1 MTLLRPHKDLKAV
14 ITQLLIFLKN
24 FLVEQGAT
32 YSQVITYKE
41 AGVAINLTGYTAR
54 LQVRSTLE
62 SASTVVELTTANG
75 RIVLGGAAGTI
86 TLTISATDTA
96 ALTAGRGV
104 YDLELVSGSGIV
116 TRLLQGVAT
125 ISRNVTR

>member
-1 MTLLRPHKDLKAV
+1 MAATTYD
-14 ITQLLIFLKN
+14 ILI
-24 FLVEQGAT
+24 EQGAT
-32 YSQVITYKE
+32 FSQVITYKDN
-41 AGVAINLTGYTAR
+41 GVAVNLTGYTAR
-54 LQVRSTLE
+54 MQVRATLE
-62 SASTVVELTTANG
+62 SASTLVELTTANS
-75 RIVLGGAAGTI
+75 RIALGGTAGTI

>member
-1 MTLLRPHKDLKAV
+1 MAATTYD
-14 ITQLLIFLKN
+14 ILI
-24 FLVEQGAT
+24 EQGAT
-32 YSQVITYKE
+32 FSQLVTYKDN
-41 AGVAINLTGYTAR
+41 GVAVNLTGYTAR
-54 LQVRSTLE
+54 MQVRATLE
-62 SASTVVELTTANG
+62 SASTLVELTTANG
-75 RIVLGGAAGTI
+75 RIALGGTAGTI

-96 ALTAGRGV
+96 ALTSGRGV

>member
-1 MTLLRPHKDLKAV
+1 MSATTYD
-14 ITQLLIFLKN
+14 ILI
-24 FLVEQGAT
+24 EQGAT
-32 YSQVITYKE
+32 YSQLVTYKE

-54 LQVRSTLE
+54 MQVRSTLE

-75 RIVLGGAAGTI
+75 RIALGGAAGTI
-86 TLTISATDTA
+86 TLTISATDSA

>member
-1 MTLLRPHKDLKAV
+1 MAATTYD
-14 ITQLLIFLKN
+14 ILI
-24 FLVEQGAT
+24 EQGAT
-32 YSQVITYKE
+32 FSQVITYKE
-41 AGVAINLTGYTAR
+41 AGVAVNLTGYTAR
-54 LQVRSTLE
+54 MQVRATLE
-62 SASTVVELTTANG
+62 SATALIELTTANG
-75 RIVLGGAAGTI
+75 RIALGGAAGTI
-86 TLTISATDTA
+86 TLTISATDSA

>member
-1 MTLLRPHKDLKAV
+1 MAAMTYD
-14 ITQLLIFLKN
+14 ILI
-24 FLVEQGAT
+24 EQGAT
-32 YSQVITYKE
+32 FSESMVYKDQ
-41 AGVAINLTGYTAR
+41 GVAINLTGFTAR
-54 LQVRSTLE
+54 MQVRATLE
-62 SASTVVELTTANG
+62 SASTLVELTTAND
-75 RIVLGGAAGTI
+75 RIALGGTAGTI
-86 TLTISATDTA
+86 TLSISATDTE

>member
-1 MTLLRPHKDLKAV
+1 MAATTYDILL
-14 ITQLLIFLKN
+14 
-24 FLVEQGAT
+24 EQGAT
-32 YSQVITYKE
+32 FSQVITYKDN
-41 AGVAINLTGYTAR
+41 GVAVNLTGYTAR
-54 LQVRSTLE
+54 MQVRATLE
-62 SASTVVELTTANG
+62 SASTLVELTTANG
-75 RIVLGGAAGTI
+75 RIALGGTAGTI

-96 ALTAGRGV
+96 ALTSGRGV

>member
-1 MTLLRPHKDLKAV
+1 MAATTYD
-14 ITQLLIFLKN
+14 ILI
-24 FLVEQGAT
+24 EQGAT

-41 AGVAINLTGYTAR
+41 AGVAVNLTGYTAR
-54 LQVRSTLE
+54 MQVRSTLE
-62 SASTVVELTTANG
+62 SATTVVELTTANG
-75 RIVLGGAAGTI
+75 RIALGGTAGTI
-86 TLTISATDTA
+86 TLTIASTDTA
-96 ALTAGRGV
+96 ALTSGRGV

>member
-1 MTLLRPHKDLKAV
+1 MAATTYD
-14 ITQLLIFLKN
+14 ILI
-24 FLVEQGAT
+24 EQGAT
-32 YSQVITYKE
+32 YSQVVTYKE
-41 AGVAINLTGYTAR
+41 SGVAVNLTGYTAR
-54 LQVRSTLE
+54 MQVRSTLE

-75 RIVLGGAAGTI
+75 RIALGGAAGTI
-86 TLTISATDTA
+86 TLTISATDSA

-104 YDLELVSGSGIV
+104 YDLELISGSGIV

>member
-1 MTLLRPHKDLKAV
+1 MAATTYD
-14 ITQLLIFLKN
+14 ILI
-24 FLVEQGAT
+24 EQGAT
-32 YSQVITYKE
+32 FSQLITYKE

-54 LQVRSTLE
+54 MQVRATLE
-62 SASTVVELTTANG
+62 SATTVVELTTANG
-75 RIVLGGAAGTI
+75 RIALGGTAGTI

-96 ALTAGRGV
+96 ALASGRGV

>member
-1 MTLLRPHKDLKAV
+1 MAATTYD
-14 ITQLLIFLKN
+14 ITI
-24 FLVEQGAT
+24 EQGAT
-32 YSQVITYKE
+32 FSQLITYKE
-41 AGVAINLTGYTAR
+41 SGVAINLTGYTAR
-54 LQVRSTLE
+54 MQVRSTLE
-62 SASTVVELTTANG
+62 SATSVVELTTANS
-75 RIVLGGAAGTI
+75 RIALGGAAGTI

-96 ALTAGRGV
+96 SLTAGRGV